1 MSRRGRQTERR
12 LVTRLAVLAGAA
24 LFFITCSGFPRF
36 SRAYTANGLCQD
48 QNYSDP
54 VNLVFDG
61 TYGSAG
67 NTIRGIENH
76 NNWTDTSGSGQ
87 NLGVAIN
94 TTGSYSCNAMYGQRA
109 SGTFTRFHVRI
120 WNIPAA
126 TGRLV
131 AGSAHHED
139 FITIPPCGHAVDS
152 NGSNGSGFDQGRRKL
167 VDGWQAH
174 GHSADGVWWGN
185 TRNFQQ
191 CDGDM
196 AGSDGVGVV
205 LNQPHAHP

>member
-1 MSRRGRQTERR
+1 
-12 LVTRLAVLAGAA
+12 
-24 LFFITCSGFPRF
+24 
-36 SRAYTANGLCQD
+36 
-48 QNYSDP
+48 

-61 TYGSAG
+61 TYGSVS
-67 NTIRGIENH
+67 NTVRGIENH
-76 NNWTDTSGSGQ
+76 NNWTNTSGSSQ
-87 NLGVAIN
+87 NLAVATN
-94 TTGSYSCNAMYGQRA
+94 TSGSYVCNAMNAQRA
-109 SGTFTRFHVRI
+109 DGTFSRFHVRI

-139 FITIPPCGHAVDS
+139 WVTWPPPPCGHAVDS

-174 GHSADGVWWGN
+174 GHSANGVWWGN
-185 TRNFQQ
+185 TRNFRQ
-191 CDGDM
+191 CDGDL

-205 LNQPHAHP
+205 LNQPHVHQ